1 MCMWAIPGARCPW
14 RSRRTVAA
22 KSALTGTWGAAAGAD
37 FGMALKAAGYDFLIV
52 EGKAPGSVSYVK
64 RAMDYIAAR

>member
-1 MCMWAIPGARCPW
+1 MWAIPEGRYPW

-22 KSALTGTWGAAAGAD
+22 KSALTGTWGAAAAGAD
-37 FGMALKAAGYDFLIV
+37 FGMALKAAGYDFVIV
-52 EGKAPGSVSYVK
+52 EGRAPGSVSYVK